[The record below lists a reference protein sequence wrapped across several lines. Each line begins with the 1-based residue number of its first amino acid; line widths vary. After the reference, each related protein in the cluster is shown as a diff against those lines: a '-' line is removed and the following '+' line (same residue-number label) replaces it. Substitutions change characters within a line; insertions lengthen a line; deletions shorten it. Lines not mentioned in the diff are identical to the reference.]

1 MCLSKRE
8 REFIQDWLDY
18 IDGKTTLLE
27 FVEKWKSENKDWKI
41 YMRVLR
47 HRINKK
53 YDRMLSDLILM
64 KKFLELD
71 YHP

>member
-18 IDGKTTLLE
+18 TEDKISLVD
-27 FVEKWKSENKDWKI
+27 FVNKWKTEGKDWKV

-47 HRINKK
+47 YRITKK
-53 YDRMLSDLILM
+53 YDRMLEDLIFM